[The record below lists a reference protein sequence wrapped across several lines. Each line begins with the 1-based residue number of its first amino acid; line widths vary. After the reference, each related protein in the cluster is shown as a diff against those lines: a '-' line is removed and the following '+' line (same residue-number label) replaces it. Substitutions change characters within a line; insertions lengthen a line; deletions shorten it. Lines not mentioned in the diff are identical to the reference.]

1 MNTTVKHV
9 WVLIVCAFA
18 WAYAPGATAQ
28 ISVQPTLPLYE
39 PTAPFVESDFAWA
52 LQPGTGV
59 IAGQGVLRAQ
69 GGILMLAT
77 GETVTLV
84 PKTPFTDDIVA
95 ATRTEGFFDRFD
107 NAKKPPAYEK
117 YRRVVI
123 ADDQGYFRFENLP
136 AGEWYIVTRVLWLT
150 SDQLGQSILNGG
162 LMWGQITLKDGEVRD
177 DLKLDSTTELI
188 R

>member
-1 MNTTVKHV
+1 MNEIAKHA
-9 WVLIVCAFA
+9 WVLIICTLA
-18 WAYAPGATAQ
+18 WVHAPGAAAQ
-28 ISVQPTLPLYE
+28 ISIQPTLPLYE
-39 PTAPFVESDFAWA
+39 PQTPFVEEDFAWA
-52 LQPGTGV
+52 LKPGAGV

-69 GGILMLAT
+69 GGILMPAT
-77 GETVTLV
+77 GEAVTLV
-84 PKTPFTDDIVA
+84 PRTPFTDDIVA
-95 ATRTEGFFDRFD
+95 ATRTEGLFERYE
-107 NAKKPPAYEK
+107 NAKRPPAYEK

-123 ADDQGYFRFENLP
+123 ADDRGYFRFENLP